1 MSDVYVCFR
10 TVVIWYIREWVG
22 YYVGKSPLFSNFSLN
37 NNKTTWYAW
46 AKALSY
52 CEDIFPLF
60 IRKSML
66 DEMFYHIFENHVI
79 FSPGQHAFIRKKT
92 SWVFIFQK
100 YGYWNVLLKHFIKP
114 LFLISRV
121 ELESHV
127 VKNIFEIHPLCILYG
142 FVLACVF
149 LMLSN
154 ERSAH
159 SISIIHPS
167 V

>member
-100 YGYWNVLLKHFIKP
+100 YGYWNVLLKHFIKHRPIFSLKNGTRITCTKYFWNTSTLYP
-114 LFLISRV
+114 LW
-121 ELESHV
+121 
-127 VKNIFEIHPLCILYG
+127 LCFGL
-142 FVLACVF
+142 CVF
-149 LMLSN
+149 DALKWAQ
-154 ERSAH
+154 RT
-159 SISIIHPS
+159 
-167 V
+167 